1 MPSRAVPG
9 RGSRL
14 DDAGPGGSDIPL
26 TAPPL
31 PPRPSVGV
39 VISTLG
45 RVEPLDR
52 LLGDL
57 ARQSRLPLA
66 VAVCDQSDG
75 HGSRTVAEVCG
86 AHRSTLD
93 IRLVSSPRGLSRG
106 RNAAA
111 AALQGEADY
120 LFFPNDTS
128 RLAPGLLAAFAPA
141 DKVEAVA
148 GEYRDALGA
157 RTQFE
162 AGLLPLGKNNV
173 WLAMEPALFVRS
185 DVFAAVGGFD
195 ERIGSGAASP
205 WQSGEGTELLLRLG
219 EAGGRIQFDPRL
231 VVEGVP
237 ENEGLNRTE
246 RGRKLRAY
254 GRGYGHILREWNYG
268 ARRRW
273 GAVLG
278 GFTLGIR
285 QPRRF
290 TLGDG
295 WHVGLGRAE
304 GIMNRTLGSRA
315 PTTAVDR

>member
-1 MPSRAVPG
+1 M
-9 RGSRL
+9 
-14 DDAGPGGSDIPL
+14 DDAGFGGADIPVS
-26 TAPPL
+26 APSTPAT
-31 PPRPSVGV
+31 VGV

-45 RVEPLDR
+45 RVDALDA

-57 ARQSRLPLA
+57 AAQTRAPLV
-66 VAVCDQSDG
+66 VAVCDQSDNG
-75 HGSRTVAEVCG
+75 AAGGVSAVCD
-86 AHRSTLD
+86 AHRAALD
-93 IRLVSSPRGLSRG
+93 IRLVRSPRGLSRG

-111 AALQGEADY
+111 AAVRGEADY

-128 RLAPGLLAAFAPA
+128 RLAPDVLERFRPSANVEAFA
-141 DKVEAVA
+141 
-148 GEYRDALGA
+148 GQYRDALGP
-157 RTQFE
+157 RTHFE
-162 AGLLPLGKNNV
+162 AGLLQLAKNNV

-185 DVFAAVGGFD
+185 DVFLGSGGFD
-195 ERIGSGAASP
+195 ESIGSGASTP

-219 EAGGRIQFDPRL
+219 EAGGRIQFDPDL

-237 ENEGLNRTE
+237 ENAGLDRSE
-246 RGRKLRAY
+246 RQRKLRAY

-273 GAVLG
+273 AAVLG
-278 GFTLGIR
+278 GFALGIR

-304 GIMNRTLGSRA
+304 GIMNRTLGTPT

>member
-1 MPSRAVPG
+1 M
-9 RGSRL
+9 
-14 DDAGPGGSDIPL
+14 DDAGPGGADLPVSIPP
-26 TAPPL
+26 TRAT
-31 PPRPSVGV
+31 VGV

-45 RVEPLDR
+45 RTDALDA

-57 ARQSRLPLA
+57 AAQTRPPLV

-75 HGSRTVAEVCG
+75 SGRTVAEVCNV
-86 AHRSTLD
+86 HRARLD
-93 IRLVSSPRGLSRG
+93 IRVVTSPRGLSRG

-111 AALQGEADY
+111 TAVRGETDY

-128 RLAPGLLAAFAPA
+128 RLAPDVLEHFRPRDNVEAFA
-141 DKVEAVA
+141 
-148 GEYRDALGA
+148 GQYRDAHGP
-157 RTQFE
+157 RTHIE
-162 AGLLPLGKNNV
+162 AALLHLGKNNV
-173 WLAMEPALFVRS
+173 WAAMEPALFVRS
-185 DVFAAVGGFD
+185 DAFAASGGFD
-195 ERIGSGAASP
+195 ESIGSGASTP

-219 EAGGRIQFDPRL
+219 EAGGRIQFDPDL

-237 ENEGLNRTE
+237 ENEGLDRAQ
-246 RGRKLRAY
+246 RQRKLRAY

-273 GAVLG
+273 AAVLG
-278 GFTLGIR
+278 GFALGIR

-304 GIMNRTLGSRA
+304 GIMNRTLGT
-315 PTTAVDR
+315 PTTTTAVDR